1 MDIFHEKV
9 TFQGLSNY
17 FFLFS
22 GFRCF
27 SIFFAVT
34 FESPQ
39 IIFESCSFLSLW
51 HFFLESIFASFLNRL
66 TSFWMLISIRKNS
79 PMFPLLAVLPWCFL
93 SCFFLLFFVFPVAL
107 FCCFVLLLRFVTSF
121 LYFVSLF
128 VSLLRFVALC
138 HCFIS
143 LLRFVA
149 SFRCFVSLL
158 RFSLPFVSSFL
169 TDQHT

>member
-1 MDIFHEKV
+1 MDIYHEKV

-17 FFLFS
+17 FYYFPDSDVFQFSLQLLLKVLRSYLNRAPFFLFDIFS
-22 GFRCF
+22 WKESSPPSSTASPHFECSSASERTVPCSLYLLCCLGVFFRV
-27 SIFFAVT
+27 FF
-34 FESPQ
+34 F
-39 IIFESCSFLSLW
+39 C
-51 HFFLESIFASFLNRL
+51 
-66 TSFWMLISIRKNS
+66 IS
-79 PMFPLLAVLPWCFL
+79 
-93 SCFFLLFFVFPVAL
+93 
-107 FCCFVLLLRFVTSF
+107 CCFVLLLRFVTSF

-128 VSLLRFVALC
+128 VSLLRLVALC